1 LKKPCFIPAAALFIG
16 LVVSFA
22 TCQEATLLSRVAKN
36 YSGDVSLSTSFDVKI
51 FWKIRE
57 KEETKHGTIVM
68 AQHDR
73 FRIRLGESE
82 WVSDGT
88 TLWQYDRAPSP
99 QVIIRLLASCD
110 PSQVPSRM
118 LSGYLARYSFKEE
131 ETKGKNTVFAWASD
145 SSPAA
150 PSAGD
155 ASRITFTVAAKS
167 AAVQKLDVVDK
178 SGNVS
183 TYTFHGTTFG
193 PPPPSAFSF
202 DVPKGARVLDERQ

>member
-1 LKKPCFIPAAALFIG
+1 MIG
-16 LVVSFA
+16 LSVSLG

-36 YSGDVSLSTSFDVKI
+36 YSGDVSLSTSFDLKI

-57 KEETKHGTIVM
+57 KEETKHGSIVM
-68 AQHDR
+68 APHDR
-73 FRIRLGESE
+73 FRIRLGESD

-88 TLWQYDRAPSP
+88 TLWQYDRSPSP

-118 LSGYLARYSFKEE
+118 LSKYLARYSFKER
-131 ETKGKNTVFAWASD
+131 ETKGKNIVFMWTAD
-145 SSPAA
+145 SSSTA

-155 ASRITFTVAAKS
+155 ASRISFTVAAKS
-167 AAVQKLDVVDK
+167 AIVQELEVVDK

-183 TYTFHGTTFG
+183 TYAFHGTTFG
-193 PPPPSAFSF
+193 PPSSSAFSF
-202 DVPKGARVLDERQ
+202 AIPKGARVLDERQ